1 MPPEAMFLLAIAVAA
16 TLSYALNGLAVRG
29 IGVGAPLDLPNERSL
44 HTRPVPRV
52 GGIGVVTG
60 LCAGILATDGFGLV
74 IGLAFALAALSLVDD
89 WRHLPAVVRLAG
101 HLAAAAAFCVFT
113 VDAGPLVQ
121 VVLIIAVGWMT
132 NLYNF
137 MDGSDGLAGGMAAIG
152 FGTYAT
158 AASIAGDT
166 GLAVVCACI
175 VAASLAFLRF
185 NFHPARIFM
194 GDVGSIPLGFLAA
207 GLGILGAQRGA
218 WPWWFAPV
226 VFAPFVVDASVTL
239 MRRALRGEKV
249 WQAHR
254 SHYYQRLVLM
264 GWGHRRTALA
274 EYGVMVLTGA
284 AAVLALGASESG
296 QGGILIGLGTV
307 YTAIAI
313 WVDRRWNEHSRARA

>member
-1 MPPEAMFLLAIAVAA
+1 
-16 TLSYALNGLAVRG
+16 
-29 IGVGAPLDLPNERSL
+29 
-44 HTRPVPRV
+44 V
-52 GGIGVVTG
+52 GGIGVVAG
-60 LCAGILATDGFGLV
+60 VCASLLATGDFALTV
-74 IGLAFALAALSLVDD
+74 ALAVVLAALSLVDD

-101 HLAAAAAFCVFT
+101 HLAAAAVFCVFT

-152 FGTYAT
+152 FGTYAI
-158 AASIAGDT
+158 AASIAGDA

-175 VAASLAFLRF
+175 VAASLAFLCF
-185 NFHPARIFM
+185 NFHPAKIFM

-207 GLGILGAQRGA
+207 ALGMLGAQRGA

-226 VFAPFVVDASVTL
+226 VFAPFVADASVTL
-239 MRRALRGEKV
+239 LRRLARGEKV

-274 EYGVMVLTGA
+274 EYAVMVLTGA
-284 AAVLALGASESG
+284 AAVLAAGVSG
-296 QGGILIGLGTV
+296 FAQGGILMGLGV
-307 YTAIAI
+307 LYAAIAL
-313 WVDRRWNEHSRARA
+313 WVDRRWNEHSRARGANTP

>member
-1 MPPEAMFLLAIAVAA
+1 MTALAIVLAGV
-16 TLSYALNGLAVRG
+16 LSYALNALAVRG
-29 IGVGAPLDLPNERSL
+29 LGVVAPLDLPNERSL

-52 GGIGVVTG
+52 GGIGVVAG
-60 LCAGILATDGFGLV
+60 LCAGLLATEGFGLV
-74 IGLAFALAALSLVDD
+74 IGLAVALAALSLVDD

-101 HLAAAAAFCVFT
+101 HLTVAAAFCVFT

-152 FGTYAT
+152 FGTYAM

-175 VAASLAFLRF
+175 VVASLAFLRF

-207 GLGILGAQRGA
+207 ALGILGAQRGA

-239 MRRALRGEKV
+239 LRRIARGEKV

-274 EYGVMVLTGA
+274 EYGVMAITGA
-284 AAVLALGASESG
+284 AAVVALGLPAPG
-296 QGGILIGLGTV
+296 QGGILAVLAAA
-307 YTAIAI
+307 YAAIAL
-313 WVDRRWNEHSRARA
+313 WVDRRWNEHSRARGASAL